1 MNRYQLDIIGLSEVR
16 WPMNGTTTL
25 QKGKLMLYLGRKDGL
40 HQEGVGIM
48 LTKKA
53 KKALIE

>member
-1 MNRYQLDIIGLSEVR
+1 MDRYQLDIIGLSEVR
-16 WPMNGTTTL
+16 WPMNGTATL
-25 QKGKLMLYLGRKDGL
+25 QKGKLMQYLGRKDGL